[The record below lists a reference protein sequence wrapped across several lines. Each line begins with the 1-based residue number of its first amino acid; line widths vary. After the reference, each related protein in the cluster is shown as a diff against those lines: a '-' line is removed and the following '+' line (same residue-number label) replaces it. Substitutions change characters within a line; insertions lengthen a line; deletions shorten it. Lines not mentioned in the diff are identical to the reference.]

1 MILIALGSNLPHPD
15 LGPAPA
21 VFDAAV
27 EMLRNQG
34 LHLVKRSNL
43 YDNAAVGPGEQPD
56 YCNAAI
62 HMEGRLKPHEVLKLL
77 LHIEKELGRERVQR
91 WGPRIIDLDL
101 IAVDAQIK
109 PSKQAWLRLAADVK
123 ADPKKSLILPH
134 PRAHQRDFVLQ
145 PLLDVAPGWEHPVLK
160 KTVQRLAQD
169 LNEGHELHKRIWT

>member
-34 LHLVKRSNL
+34 LYLVARSYL

-62 HMEGRLKPHEVLKLL
+62 HMRGSLRPHEILKQLL
-77 LHIEKELGRERVQR
+77 QIEKKLGRERVQR

-109 PSKQAWLRLAADVK
+109 PSKQSWIRLANDAS

-134 PRAHQRDFVLQ
+134 PRAHQRAFVLE
-145 PLLDVAPGWEHPVLK
+145 PLLDVAPDWQHPVLK
-160 KTVQRLAQD
+160 KTVQQLAQD